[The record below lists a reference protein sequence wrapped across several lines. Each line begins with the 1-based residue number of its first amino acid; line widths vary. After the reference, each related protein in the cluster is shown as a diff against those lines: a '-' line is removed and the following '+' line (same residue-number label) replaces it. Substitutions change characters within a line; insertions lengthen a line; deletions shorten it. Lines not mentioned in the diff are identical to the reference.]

1 MYCQITIEM
10 AQNEKEKSCEN
21 TIKLQLKSG
30 ARLVSNTNQNAVKN
44 SQNLA
49 KIQDP
54 RSRKM
59 PNRK

>member
-10 AQNEKEKSCEN
+10 AQNEKEKSSEN

-59 PNRK
+59 PKRK